1 MTTLESL
8 QPATV
13 PTILIIDDDP
23 ALTGFLSILL
33 SDKARII
40 CENSGVAG
48 YILAR
53 GAQPDLILLD
63 VIMSDIDGF
72 EVCRKLKADP
82 VTASIPVLFVT
93 AGDDEEIEVRALES
107 GAVDFIAKPLRPAI
121 VRARVETQLAF
132 QRQNVLLRGLAQ
144 QDGLTGIHNRRYFDE
159 TLNAEFARHR
169 RQQLPLGVALID
181 VDHFKKFNDGL
192 GHQAGDECLR
202 LLAQSISALVRRPG
216 EVVARFGGEEFG
228 LIIPGCSRSDA
239 TRVGEWICKQIKE
252 LHIPHPDSVT
262 SEWVTLSLGIAA
274 IIPSP
279 ATSAAEMLRLA
290 DKALYAA
297 KNGGRDTFVVADG

>member
-1 MTTLESL
+1 MTTFEPL
-8 QPATV
+8 QPATT

-23 ALTGFLSILL
+23 VLTGFLSILL

-40 CENSGVAG
+40 CENGGVAG

-63 VIMSDIDGF
+63 VIMDDMDGF
-72 EVCRKLKADP
+72 EVCRKLKSDP

-93 AGDDEEIEVRALES
+93 AGDDEAIEVQALES
-107 GAVDFIAKPLRPAI
+107 GAVDFIAKPLRPAV
-121 VRARVETQLAF
+121 VRARVEMQLAF
-132 QRQNVLLRGLAQ
+132 QRQSVLLRGLAQ
-144 QDGLTGIHNRRYFDE
+144 QDGLTGIYNRRYFDE
-159 TLNAEFARHR
+159 KLNAEFARHR
-169 RQQLPLGVALID
+169 RQQLPLALVLID
-181 VDHFKKFNDGL
+181 VDHFKKYNDGL

-202 LLAQSISALVRRPG
+202 LLAQSLSELVRRPG

-228 LIIPGCSRSDA
+228 LIIPGCARIDA
-239 TRVGEWICKQIKE
+239 SGVGEWICKQIRE

-262 SEWVTLSLGIAA
+262 SDWVTLSLGIATLV
-274 IIPSP
+274 PSP

-290 DKALYAA
+290 DQALYSAK
-297 KNGGRDTFVVADG
+297 KNGPDTYVVADG